1 MHLQGNISIESM
13 VILDMMLNY
22 SKKFNKKL
30 LDPVWE
36 TVSLKLRKYDPFI
49 NIGVSQYKK
58 VLRETVNG

>member
-1 MHLQGNISIESM
+1 MYLQGNISIESM

-36 TVSLKLRKYDPFI
+36 TVEMKIQKYKPFLNIDVDKFKNILLERLK
-49 NIGVSQYKK
+49 
-58 VLRETVNG
+58 

>member
-1 MHLQGNISIESM
+1 M

-36 TVSLKLRKYDPFI
+36 TVGLKIKKYKPFL
-49 NIGVSQYKK
+49 NIDVDKFKTILLQRLK
-58 VLRETVNG
+58 